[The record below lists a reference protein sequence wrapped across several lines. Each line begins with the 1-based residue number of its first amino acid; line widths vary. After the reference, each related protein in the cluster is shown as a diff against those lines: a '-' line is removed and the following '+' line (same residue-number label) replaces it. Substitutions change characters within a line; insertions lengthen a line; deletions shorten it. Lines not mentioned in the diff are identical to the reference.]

1 MDWIPKQPPEHILGK
16 ESQNPRRIFVDLG
29 SGSYP
34 AVFDGNRKLEEDDYY
49 VGVEQK
55 RTEIDRAL
63 STDTAKNSAN
73 LDKLGGNVFF
83 LEHNMN
89 LSKLPFADSSVN
101 EVVMGNI
108 LGNDNIILHTF
119 KIFLNEA
126 NRILKE
132 DGVLVVFDTVTPGQ
146 ARYLSNPYGS
156 DNAMLELLE
165 KSGFEVVKEVKYGDS
180 DFETELSKYKQ
191 SHVRLKKG
199 NEFIM
204 YFRKK

>member
-1 MDWIPKQPPEHILGK
+1 MSP
-16 ESQNPRRIFVDLG
+16 
-29 SGSYP
+29 
-34 AVFDGNRKLEEDDYY
+34 
-49 VGVEQK
+49 
-55 RTEIDRAL
+55 
-63 STDTAKNSAN
+63 
-73 LDKLGGNVFF
+73 
-83 LEHNMN
+83 
-89 LSKLPFADSSVN
+89 
-101 EVVMGNI
+101 
-108 LGNDNIILHTF
+108 F